1 VVGLLVL
8 FFFFFVVVV
17 LLAIFILIGRFGFLV
32 LLRRWSS
39 ALGSGRRG

>member
-8 FFFFFVVVV
+8 FFFVVVVV
-17 LLAIFILIGRFGFLV
+17 LLAIFILIGCFGFLV